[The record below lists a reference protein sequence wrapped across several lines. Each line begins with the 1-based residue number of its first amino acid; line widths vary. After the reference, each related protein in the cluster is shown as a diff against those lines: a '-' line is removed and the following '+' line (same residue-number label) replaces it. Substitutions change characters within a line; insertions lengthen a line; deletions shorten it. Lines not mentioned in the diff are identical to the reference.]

1 MNNLS
6 FDQLRD
12 LSRDGRSGV
21 TDAPCPL
28 CGPGRRNSV
37 NQRRKTLRLWCE
49 DPNFISYHCARCGER
64 GWASGSN
71 AVRSSVPACDIPA
84 IKAEIDRRNFEE
96 ARERLNVAMSLW
108 RRKVAIEGTAA
119 ETYLRKARCYG
130 GRLPATLGFLPASGD
145 YAPAMIA
152 AFGMARETLPG
163 DLVIDD
169 SAIVGVHLT
178 SLRPDGSG
186 KAGTDRDK
194 IMIGKSV
201 GFPIVL
207 APPNDGL
214 GIEITEGIE
223 DALSIHEAT
232 GLGAWAAGSASRMPA
247 LAAVVPTYIDCITIV
262 ADADE
267 TGRLS
272 AQKLA
277 DALAPRNCEVRL
289 IIPPQTHRAAA

>member
-1 MNNLS
+1 MNSLS
-6 FDQLRD
+6 FDQLRG

-28 CGPGRRNSV
+28 CGPDRRSSV
-37 NQRRKTLRLWCE
+37 NQRRKTLRLWC
-49 DPNFISYHCARCGER
+49 DNSNFISYHCARCGER
-64 GWASGSN
+64 GWASDSN
-71 AVRSSVPACDIPA
+71 AVRSSVPASDMPA
-84 IKAEIDRRNFEE
+84 IKEEIDRRSLDE
-96 ARERLNVAMSLW
+96 ARERLKVAMSLW
-108 RRKVAIEGTAA
+108 HRRVAIEDTAA

-130 GRLPATLGFLPASGD
+130 GRLPATLGFLPASGG

-169 SAIVGVHLT
+169 STIVGVHIT
-178 SLRPDGSG
+178 SLKPDGNG

-194 IMIGKSV
+194 IIIGKSI
-201 GFPIVL
+201 GFPIVI

-214 GIEITEGIE
+214 GLAIAEGIE

-232 GLGAWAAGSASRMPA
+232 GLGVWAAGSASRMSS
-247 LAAVVPTYIDCITIV
+247 LATAIPSYIDCVTII

-267 TGRLS
+267 PGRLN

-277 DALAPRNCEVRL
+277 DALAQRNFEVRS
-289 IIPPQTHRAAA
+289 IIPPQTDKAAA

>member
-1 MNNLS
+1 MRSLS
-6 FDQLRD
+6 FDQLCD

-21 TDAPCPL
+21 TDASCPL
-28 CGPGRRNSV
+28 CGPDRRSSI

-71 AVRSSVPACDIPA
+71 VVRSSVPASDIPA
-84 IKAEIDRRNFEE
+84 IKAEIDHRNFDE
-96 ARERLNVAMSLW
+96 ARERLKVAMSLW
-108 RRKVAIEGTAA
+108 CRRVAIEGTAA

-130 GRLPATLGFLPASGD
+130 GRLPATLGFLPASAN

-152 AFGMARETLPG
+152 AFGMARETVPG

-169 SAIVGVHLT
+169 SAIRGVHIT
-178 SLRPDGSG
+178 SLKPDGGG
-186 KAGTDRDK
+186 KAGGDRDK

-201 GFPIVL
+201 GSPIVL
-207 APPNDGL
+207 APANDGL
-214 GIEITEGIE
+214 GLAITEGIE

-232 GLGAWAAGSASRMPA
+232 GLGVWAAGSASRMSA
-247 LAAVVPTYIDCITIV
+247 LATAIPSYINCVTIV

-267 TGRLS
+267 TGRLN
-272 AQKLA
+272 ALKLA
-277 DALAPRNCEVRL
+277 DALAERDCEVRT
-289 IIPPQTHRAAA
+289 IIPPQTDKATA